1 MMFEG
6 LIINFVM
13 RIFLNICIKILKKY
27 FFNGGEF
34 VLKKFIVVLF
44 GC

>member
-1 MMFEG
+1 MMIEG

-13 RIFLNICIKILKKY
+13 RIFLNICIKI
-27 FFNGGEF
+27 FNGGEF
-34 VLKKFIVVLF
+34 VLNKKFIVVLF